1 MNPFSLMESDTLA
14 LNPFSLP
21 KSDPE
26 LYHQREFER
35 AEELE
40 FRKNLQLIPIE
51 DRHRAIQPVSILSQ
65 LKETK
70 QLALTAP
77 NQSRVSVPIK
87 KESIRELIQRKRE
100 ILLVKMSIQNKREMS
115 QNLEEW
121 IDNEEGILREKFRDI
136 EENEGRFEKYEEE
149 MKLMMDNAISET
161 EKKVMER
168 LEKQELISKLTE
180 DIDIKLTQSERKSE
194 ELKLLEEYKKFI
206 DEITPPE
213 FIQKTEQP
221 SGTTFITEQIPLKI
235 FFKSPWQF
243 LERINS
249 LEEKNLFLIEHAQE
263 AEQELETL
271 KHQQEGIRREILDS
285 SNEISTNLSNYKK
298 QKQVLEA
305 KLSDKVSEVESD
317 AFLDEKTMQQINL
330 KVLKLF
336 EYTGGDSSNN
346 PSDLD
351 MLEAIEA
358 ALEKYLDK
366 RSAMDINLLKEREK
380 KVDKYRRNLKVIEEQ
395 QKQADKIRED
405 NERMRQRRERVI
417 KREGRV
423 QMLKTRPPEKERK
436 KTPPKISQ
444 EELDR
449 RMFLED

>member
-1 MNPFSLMESDTLA
+1 MNPFSLMESEIPA
-14 LNPFSLP
+14 NPFSLP
-21 KSDPE
+21 RNDPE
-26 LYHQREFER
+26 LYHQREYER

-51 DRHRAIQPVSILSQ
+51 DRHRAIQPVSILTQ
-65 LKETK
+65 LREPK
-70 QLALTAP
+70 QLAITAP
-77 NQSRVSVPIK
+77 QNSRTAVPIK

-100 ILLVKMSIQNKREMS
+100 ILLVKMSIQNKREMAH
-115 QNLEEW
+115 NLEEW
-121 IDNEEGILREKFRDI
+121 IESEEAILREKFRDI

-149 MKLMMDNAISET
+149 MKLMMDNAIAET
-161 EKKVMER
+161 EKKLLER
-168 LEKQELISKLTE
+168 IEKQELISKLTE
-180 DIDIKLTQSERKSE
+180 DIDVKIAQSERKNE
-194 ELKLLEEYKKFI
+194 ELRQLEEYKKFI

-213 FIQKTEQP
+213 FIQKTERP
-221 SGTTFITEQIPLKI
+221 VGNTFITEQMPLKI
-235 FFKSPWQF
+235 FFKSPWHF

-285 SNEISTNLSNYKK
+285 SNEISSNLSNYKK
-298 QKQVLEA
+298 QKQALEI
-305 KLSDKVSEVESD
+305 KLTEKAMDIEADVI
-317 AFLDEKTMQQINL
+317 LDEKTIQTINE
-330 KVLKLF
+330 KVMRLY
-336 EYTGGDSSNN
+336 EYLGGDTSNN

-358 ALEKYLDK
+358 ELERYLEK
-366 RSAMDINLLKEREK
+366 RASMEINLLKDREK
-380 KVDKYRRNLKVIEEQ
+380 KVDKKRRNQKVLEEQ
-395 QKQADKIRED
+395 EKQAKKIQED
-405 NERMRQRRERVI
+405 NERMRLRRERVI

-423 QMLKTRPPEKERK
+423 QMAKTRPPEKERK
-436 KTPPKISQ
+436 KTPPKIPQ